1 MASLT
6 DADIFISFEN
16 TKKSSIGHYFRSEK
30 GKQLA
35 DEMCFQLGKTFKN
48 KKYKAKNSTEYVL
61 VHTPMPAVLIKLSD
75 QVLKNSQ
82 PASIALYNS
91 LLSFFIDKYPPRIN

>member
-16 TKKSSIGHYFRSEK
+16 SKKLSIGHYFRSEK

-35 DEMCFQLGKTFKN
+35 DKMCFQLNKIFKN
-48 KKYKAKNSTEYVL
+48 IKCKVNHSTEYVL
-61 VHTPMPAVLIKLSD
+61 VHTPMPAVLIKLPS
-75 QVLKNSQ
+75 QVLENSQ

-91 LLSFFIDKYPPRIN
+91 LLRFFLNKCPPRIN

>member
-1 MASLT
+1 MLIFLFHLKIPKNYQS
-6 DADIFISFEN
+6 DIISEV
-16 TKKSSIGHYFRSEK
+16 KW

-35 DEMCFQLGKTFKN
+35 DKMCFQLGEIFKN
-48 KKYKAKNSTEYVL
+48 IKCKAKNSTEYVL
-61 VHTPMPAVLIKLSD
+61 VHTPMPAVLIKLPG

-91 LLSFFIDKYPPRIN
+91 LLNFSWTNALHV